1 MEVLIILATIMAIF
15 GVVGYLRGTRFSLF
29 YAALALLGIIMLER
43 VGDILI
49 RMIDLFYRVGRA
61 MMQGGFKAISG
72 NGESGGLGKLG
83 DLVEKIPSLV
93 GQDDKQLVL
102 ALILL
107 LIMIVGFLLGALKV
121 FKKRASLL
129 GLALGLLTGYVVSAY
144 LLQPL
149 LPEAGFQ
156 LPLLAGLFGGAR
168 QATSAATTAGTSI
181 GSTLITR
188 IVAFLNSLA
197 NSGQIAIIIA
207 IAIALFVLLATR
219 LGNRGV
225 KKG

>member
-15 GVVGYLRGTRFSLF
+15 GVIGYTHGTRFSLF

-43 VGDILI
+43 IGDTLI

-61 MMQGGFKAISG
+61 MLGGGFKAM
-72 NGESGGLGKLG
+72 SGGEGGFGKLG
-83 DLVEKIPSLV
+83 ELVEKIPSLL
-93 GQDDKQLVL
+93 GQDDKPL
-102 ALILL
+102 ALALLLL
-107 LIMIVGFLLGALKV
+107 LIMLVGFALGKLKV
-121 FKKRASLL
+121 FKNKTSVL
-129 GLALGLLTGYVVSAY
+129 GLAVGLLTGYVVSAY

-149 LPEAGFQ
+149 LPETGIR

-168 QATSAATTAGTSI
+168 QAASAAIPTGSSI
-181 GSTLITR
+181 GGTLIAK
-188 IVAFLNSLA
+188 IIAALNALA
-197 NSGQIAIIIA
+197 SSGQIAILIA
-207 IAIALFVLLATR
+207 IAIVVFILLATR

>member
-15 GVVGYLRGTRFSLF
+15 GVIGYTHGTKFSLF

-61 MMQGGFKAISG
+61 MLEGGFKAMSSG
-72 NGESGGLGKLG
+72 EGGFGKLG
-83 DLVEKIPSLV
+83 ELVEKIPSLV
-93 GQDDKQLVL
+93 GQDDKPFAL
-102 ALILL
+102 ALLL
-107 LIMIVGFLLGALKV
+107 SLIMLMGFVLGKLKV
-121 FKKRASLL
+121 FKNKASVL
-129 GLALGLLTGYVVSAY
+129 GLAVGLLTGYMVSAY

-149 LPEAGFQ
+149 LPETGIR
-156 LPLLAGLFGGAR
+156 LPLLAGLFGGAQR
-168 QATSAATTAGTSI
+168 AASVATPTGPSI
-181 GSTLITR
+181 GGTLIAK
-188 IVAFLNSLA
+188 IIAALNTLA
-197 NSGQIAIIIA
+197 SSGQIAIIIA
-207 IAIALFVLLATR
+207 IAIALFILLATR